1 MASGIT
7 KKQSLNVK
15 NAIVDI
21 KDGKILL
28 EIEDNPIPYDLAE
41 LMQEFNGALVNIS
54 VGISVDIE

>member
-1 MASGIT
+1 MASKIT

-28 EIEDNPIPYDLAE
+28 EIEDNPTPYDLAE
-41 LMQEFNGALVNIS
+41 LMQEFNGALVNVS